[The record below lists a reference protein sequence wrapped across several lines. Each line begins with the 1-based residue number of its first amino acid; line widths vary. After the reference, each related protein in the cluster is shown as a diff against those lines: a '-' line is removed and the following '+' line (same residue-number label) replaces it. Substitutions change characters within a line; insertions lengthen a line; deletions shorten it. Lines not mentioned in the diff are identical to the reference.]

1 MDLENRNVI
10 VIGYGK
16 TGRAAVRF
24 LLSRKAGVSLWDD
37 RESGRREARLS
48 SGSGRGGGLSVLDE
62 PVLSG
67 KEDLIVPSPGV
78 PPFHPLLAQGV
89 KRGVPIQSE
98 LEIASRF
105 IEKPIVAVTG
115 TNGKT
120 TTTGLL
126 GELLSGGNRKVFV
139 GGNIGT
145 PLMEY
150 VLDPGDEAF
159 IVAEVSS
166 FQLQWIETFH
176 PFIALLL
183 NVTPDH
189 LDYHGSPGAYR
200 AVKERIFANQE
211 KTDLAVLNGDDEGTA
226 DLLKRLRSPVR
237 CFSSRGPV
245 AEGLYLDGSV
255 LRTAGGPGDGETYP
269 LSSIGL
275 KGIHNLENAMAAIL
289 AARRCAVTR
298 EEILPV
304 LSKFRGMSHRVEF
317 VGVKG
322 GISFYDDSKGT
333 NTGAVDRALEMFPRS
348 VILLLGGRDKGGEFG
363 DLASR
368 IREKVKM
375 LILFGEARGTIGGQL
390 SGVVETREAKTLEE
404 AAVTAWMNGAAGDVI
419 LLSPGC
425 ASFDEFTDY
434 GERGRFFRSL
444 VDRFYIGEKGVKGVM
459 P

>member
-1 MDLENRNVI
+1 MDLKDRNVF

-16 TGRAAVRF
+16 TGRATVRF
-24 LLSRKAGVSLWDD
+24 LLSRKARIFLWDD
-37 RESGRREARLS
+37 GENRRREALLF
-48 SGSGRGGGLSVLDE
+48 SGKDHGGELTVLGE

-78 PPFHPLLAQGV
+78 PPFHPLLIEGM
-89 KRGVPIQSE
+89 KKGVPIQSE

-126 GELLSGGNRKVFV
+126 GELLAGGNRKVFV

-145 PLMEY
+145 PLIEY
-150 VLDPGDEAF
+150 ALNPGDEAF
-159 IVAEVSS
+159 VVAEVSS

-189 LDYHGSPGAYR
+189 LDYHRSMVAYR

-211 KTDLAVLNGDDEGTA
+211 KTDLAVLNGNDGGTA
-226 DLLKRLRSPVR
+226 DLLKRLPSTVRS
-237 CFSSRGPV
+237 FSSRGPV
-245 AEGLYLDGSV
+245 AEGLFLDGPV

-275 KGIHNLENAMAAIL
+275 KGLHNLENVMAAVL
-289 AARRCAVTR
+289 AARWCAVTHR
-298 EEILPV
+298 EILPV
-304 LSKFRGMSHRVEF
+304 LSSFRGMSHRVEL
-317 VGVKG
+317 VGMKG
-322 GISFYDDSKGT
+322 GVAFYDDSKGT
-333 NTGAVDRALEMFPRS
+333 NTGAVDRALEMLPSS
-348 VILLLGGRDKGGEFG
+348 VILLMGGRDKGGEFG
-363 DLASR
+363 ELASR

-390 SGVVETREAKTLEE
+390 SGVVETKQAKTLEE
-404 AAVTAWMNGAAGDVI
+404 AAVAAWRTAAAGDLV

-434 GERGRFFRSL
+434 EERGRFFRSL
-444 VDRFYIGEKGVKGVM
+444 VDRFYVGEKGEKGFRT
-459 P
+459 